1 MPAVARVLA
10 ALAAVV
16 AAGCESS
23 PPAPQQVPG
32 APAAADY
39 VSGSDWP
46 TYNRDL
52 GGTRYSPLREITA
65 TNVDELRQ
73 AWAYPLGAVDG
84 GAPLGSELTP
94 IVVAGVLYA
103 TAADR
108 VVALKADSGEEI
120 WRFTLPPGAPSRRGL
135 TYWRG
140 DSEVGP
146 RVFFTVGR
154 KLMALDAVTGQK
166 ALAFGAAGEAD
177 LPVTYNAAPTPFESS
192 LIVGSSSLPGG
203 VRAYDARTGALRWTF
218 EPEPGLLHPSFSVT
232 IDVDRA
238 LLYAAFAGPE
248 GDTFYGGAREGASPF
263 ANSVVALDAR
273 SGQTRWHFQTVH
285 HDLWGY
291 DLLAPPAL
299 VDVMVDSARVPLLI
313 QAGRTGY
320 LYVLNRVTGE
330 PVFGIVETPTPA
342 SDVPG
347 ETSSPTQPIPV
358 KPPPV
363 ARVGYAAEDL
373 VAAGDTTAE
382 HAAFCRALRDRSGGL
397 ENLGPFTP
405 FRHRAAGA
413 QGRSRIVFPGSL
425 GGATSGGI
433 AVDPGRR
440 LAFVNTSSEGGIGW
454 IEPNAAD
461 LTSAQTGLGARSER
475 LPYRRMSAV
484 GGPLA
489 RFWWNDAP
497 PDSTGNERDGSG
509 ARWPCQK
516 PPWGQLTAV
525 DLASGD
531 IAWQVPLG
539 ITQELPEGRKR
550 TGRLNLGGPIVTA
563 TGLVFIGASNDR
575 RFRAFDARTGTE
587 LWVTELPMSAYAVPV
602 TYAAGDGKQ
611 YVAIVAA
618 GVSPLDDDAAADAQS
633 LIAYALP

>member
-1 MPAVARVLA
+1 MPAGARALA
-10 ALAAVV
+10 ALAAFV
-16 AAGCESS
+16 AAGCEAPTAE
-23 PPAPQQVPG
+23 PPQVPG
-32 APAAADY
+32 AAAVADY
-39 VSGSDWP
+39 VRGSDWP

-84 GAPLGSELTP
+84 GTPLGSELTP
-94 IVVAGVLYA
+94 VVIAGVLYA

-108 VVALKADSGEEI
+108 VVALKADTGDEI
-120 WRFTLPPGAPSRRGL
+120 WRFALPPGAPSRRGL
-135 TYWRG
+135 TYWPG
-140 DSEVGP
+140 DLDVAE
-146 RVFFTVGR
+146 RIFFTAGR
-154 KLMALDAVTGQK
+154 KLVALDAATGLK
-166 ALAFGAAGEAD
+166 ALAFGASGEAE
-177 LPVTYNAAPTPFESS
+177 LPVIYNAAPTPFESL
-192 LIVGSSSLPGG
+192 LIVGSTSLPGG
-203 VRAYDARTGALRWTF
+203 VRAYDARTGALRWAF
-218 EPEPGLLHPSFSVT
+218 EPEPSLLHPSFSVT
-232 IDVDRA
+232 VDVDRA

-248 GDTFYGGAREGASPF
+248 ADTFYGGAREVVSPF

-273 SGQTRWHFQTVH
+273 TGVRRWHFQTVH
-285 HDLWGY
+285 HDVWDY

-299 VDVMVDSARVPLLI
+299 VDVAVRGTRVPLLV

-330 PVFGIVETPTPA
+330 PAFGIVETPMPA

-347 ETSSPTQPIPV
+347 EASSPTQPIPL

-363 ARVGYAAEDL
+363 ARVSYAAEDL
-373 VAAGDTTAE
+373 VAAADTTPE

-425 GGATSGGI
+425 GGATSGGV
-433 AVDPGRR
+433 AVDPSRG
-440 LAFVNTSSEGGIGW
+440 LVFVNTSSEGGIGW

-461 LTSAQTGLGARSER
+461 ATSAQTGEGARSQR

-489 RFWWNDAP
+489 RFWSNDAEP
-497 PDSTGNERDGSG
+497 GSTGNERDGGTSS
-509 ARWPCQK
+509 WPCQK

-525 DLASGD
+525 SLATGD
-531 IAWQVPLG
+531 IVWQVPLG
-539 ITQELPEGRKR
+539 ITDQLPEGRKR
-550 TGRLNLGGPIVTA
+550 TGRLNLGGPMATA
-563 TGLVFIGASNDR
+563 AGLVFIGASNDR
-575 RFRAFDARTGTE
+575 RFRAFDARTGAE
-587 LWVTELPMSAYAVPV
+587 LWVTELPMSAHAVPV
-602 TYAAGDGKQ
+602 TYSAADGKQ

-618 GVSPLDDDAAADAQS
+618 GVSSIDEAAPADAQS